1 MLSSN
6 IVQPRLLR
14 PAPDPNALYFRVGSD
29 DYKDFL
35 HLLASGT
42 ANCFGAVFDPT
53 LVKSHEELRHQILN
67 HRLDAILDPRTHQSA
82 TPGGHSKALGK
93 LPWGIV
99 GRPHCPDDFQGTQ
112 GNQRLR
118 ALAEFTLKHGYTQ
131 LLAPTHIISSANDE
145 WFEIDLQS
153 TRELRNILDRVRGAR
168 IPLIYPLTLSYLAF
182 RDADQ
187 RERIVQ
193 RLQDVPAAQLWLR
206 IERFGSGSTAAAT
219 RNFLEGVEDFAELD
233 IPIIADY
240 VGGLTGLALVSFGAV
255 GGLAHGV
262 TLFERF
268 ESSHWKKEV
277 TGSGFR
283 AHTRV
288 YLPKLDLHLKNKEAK
303 ALFETTARAKAAFGC
318 RDTNC
323 CPRGITDMLKS
334 PGAHFMYQRMEQLS
348 ELSRVPERI
357 RPQHFLDQILRPVA
371 DDVLSAANSNWID
384 EGFKKRLS
392 EQRKHLD
399 SLLKVLGQHVREN
412 RPHRHLILPE
422 TRVVRDARL

>member
-1 MLSSN
+1 MLSSSA
-6 IVQPRLLR
+6 IQPRLLR

-35 HLLASGT
+35 HLLAGGT

-82 TPGGHSKALGK
+82 TPGGYSKTLGK

-99 GRPHCPDDFQGTQ
+99 GRPHIPNDFQGAQ
-112 GNQRLR
+112 GQRRLR
-118 ALAEFTLKHGYTQ
+118 ALADFTLKYAYTQ
-131 LLAPTHIISSANDE
+131 LLSPTHIIGSADDE
-145 WFEIDLQS
+145 WLEIDLQS
-153 TRELRNILDRVRGAR
+153 TRELRNVLDRNKGAR
-168 IPLIYPLTLSYLAF
+168 IPLVYPLTVSYRAF
-182 RDADQ
+182 RDTGQ
-187 RERIVQ
+187 RERIVR

-206 IERFGSGSTAAAT
+206 IEGFGSGSTAAAV
-219 RNFLEGVEDFAELD
+219 RNFIEGVEDFRELD
-233 IPIIADY
+233 IPIVADY

-268 ESSHWKKEV
+268 ESSHWKKDA

-283 AHTRV
+283 AHPRV
-288 YLPKLDLHLKNKEAK
+288 YLPKFDLHLKSKEAK
-303 ALFETTARAKAAFGC
+303 TLFEATPRAKAVFGC

-334 PGAHFMYQRMEQLS
+334 PGAHFMFQRMEQFS

-371 DDVLSAANSNWID
+371 DDVLSAANFNWID
-384 EGFKKRLS
+384 ESFKKRLS
-392 EQRKHLD
+392 EKRKRLD
-399 SLLKVLGQHVREN
+399 SLLKVLGRHVREN
-412 RPHRHLILPE
+412 RPRRPLILPE
-422 TRVVRDARL
+422 TRVVRDTRT